1 VDLVVGVGDM
11 KISADKETAI
21 LTYALGS
28 CLGITVH
35 DQIAGVGGLLHVML
49 PLSTIDPAK
58 AVQNPYMFVDT
69 GLPRLFLDCYKL
81 GAKKERMVVKVA
93 GGASGRKV
101 EAEDMFQIGKRNFL
115 MLRKLLW
122 KNNVLLKAHD
132 VGGSISR
139 NVALDVGSG
148 RVVIRANGGS
158 RPL

>member
-1 VDLVVGVGDM
+1 
-11 KISADKETAI
+11 
-21 LTYALGS
+21 
-28 CLGITVH
+28 
-35 DQIAGVGGLLHVML
+35 
-49 PLSTIDPAK
+49 
-58 AVQNPYMFVDT
+58 MFVDT
-69 GLPRLFLDCYKL
+69 GLPRLFIECYKL
-81 GAKKERMVVKVA
+81 GAKKERMIVKVA
-93 GGASGRKV
+93 GGASSRKN

-148 RVVIRANGGS
+148 RVVIRANGES